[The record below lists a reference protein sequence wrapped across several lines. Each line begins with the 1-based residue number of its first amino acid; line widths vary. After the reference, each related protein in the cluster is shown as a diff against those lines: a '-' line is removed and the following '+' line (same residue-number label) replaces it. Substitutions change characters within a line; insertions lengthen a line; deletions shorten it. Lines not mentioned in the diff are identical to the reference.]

1 MPSKTPKSPE
11 GSVHDIE
18 CTGPGHD
25 GKGCQ
30 NAVPTWLPKKLTRN
44 FAQRVVQR
52 KFLCGYCAA
61 TTATDHDTRIN
72 LLSQQVSELAEKLE
86 GVAEQPR
93 TENTSIPQ
101 HVNDA
106 VATDNMRQEN
116 LQKAIRITNIPE
128 LQDENLVE
136 EVLKISRFLN
146 IAVTAEDVEQAYRS
160 GTRQPGREHPRSIVV
175 VLRSVDLKIKFL
187 LNKKKLQDSDDY
199 SGIYIKG
206 ELTFLRWKLFYYLR
220 DLNTTDTVY
229 VKRGKIFATMKD
241 KSTYPNDVCFESV
254 KDLHKIGIDS
264 IDYSVLG
271 FTCSETD

>member
-1 MPSKTPKSPE
+1 M
-11 GSVHDIE
+11 HDIE

-25 GKGCQ
+25 GKGFQ

-44 FAQRVVQR
+44 FAQR

-61 TTATDHDTRIN
+61 ITATDHDTRIN

-146 IAVTAEDVEQAYRS
+146 ITVTAEDVEQ
-160 GTRQPGREHPRSIVV
+160 
-175 VLRSVDLKIKFL
+175 
-187 LNKKKLQDSDDY
+187 
-199 SGIYIKG
+199 
-206 ELTFLRWKLFYYLR
+206 
-220 DLNTTDTVY
+220 
-229 VKRGKIFATMKD
+229 
-241 KSTYPNDVCFESV
+241 TY
-254 KDLHKIGIDS
+254 
-264 IDYSVLG
+264 
-271 FTCSETD
+271 